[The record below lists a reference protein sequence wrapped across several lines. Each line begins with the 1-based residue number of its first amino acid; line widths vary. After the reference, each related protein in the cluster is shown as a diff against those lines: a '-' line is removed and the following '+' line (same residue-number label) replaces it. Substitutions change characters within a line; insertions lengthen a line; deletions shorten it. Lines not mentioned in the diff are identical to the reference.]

1 MTLLPYLLPSYGEA
15 TTLSGLMALSNSL
28 YIAVKMRKQIDWRA
42 LAPILI
48 TFIAVSMPTVI
59 LIKHIDEHWMRRVL
73 GVMLIFISLVIS
85 LHIRSISA
93 STTRVL
99 TI

>member
-1 MTLLPYLLPSYGEA
+1 MSQMNQELLYIFILSIGASFVQSTTGFGFGIFIMTLLPYLLPSYGEA

-48 TFIAVSMPTVI
+48 TFIAVSMPQSYLSNI
-59 LIKHIDEHWMRRVL
+59 
-73 GVMLIFISLVIS
+73 
-85 LHIRSISA
+85 
-93 STTRVL
+93 
-99 TI
+99 